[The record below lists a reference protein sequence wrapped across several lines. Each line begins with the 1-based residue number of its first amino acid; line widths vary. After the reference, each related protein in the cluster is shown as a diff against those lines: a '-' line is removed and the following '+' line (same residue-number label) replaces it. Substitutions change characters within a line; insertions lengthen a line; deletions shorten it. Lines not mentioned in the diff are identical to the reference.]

1 MSEIITKFVEVATPV
16 DDVLDRLK
24 DREDALSRWAVLVGT
39 PGEPLFTRPLCRARW
54 G

>member
-1 MSEIITKFVEVATPV
+1 MSEVITKFAQVATPV

-39 PGEPLFTRPLCRARW
+39 PGTSSLAHSAVAVM
-54 G
+54 